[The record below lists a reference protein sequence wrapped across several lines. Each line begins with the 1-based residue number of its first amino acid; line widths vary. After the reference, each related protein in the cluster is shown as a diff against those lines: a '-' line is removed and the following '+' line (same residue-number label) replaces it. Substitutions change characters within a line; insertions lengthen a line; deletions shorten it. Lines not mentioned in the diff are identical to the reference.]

1 MKQILFFFF
10 CVSIFS
16 CIRDEPKDIP
26 NSSPLT
32 IQEFKEILEELYLL
46 DAFVSNRNQEYH
58 RDSAFLFIND
68 KLQKIG
74 KNTYD
79 LNQAISYYTSK
90 PTILDSI
97 TQMIRDSL
105 EVKFLDISHDEMEN
119 KDTSEM
125 INHVLKNYP
134 YINSHNVNKNFI
146 FSTSSK
152 DSIIDYFS
160 RNQDKLG
167 DYTLD
172 EFIDMIN
179 KQKPKNN
186 D

>member
-16 CIRDEPKDIP
+16 CIRDEPKDIS

-32 IQEFKEILEELYLL
+32 IQEFKEILEELYLV

-74 KNTYD
+74 KNKYD

-90 PTILDSI
+90 PAILDSI
-97 TQMIRDSL
+97 TQEIRDSL
-105 EVKFLDISHDEMEN
+105 ELKFLEISHDQME
-119 KDTSEM
+119 DLDSTEM

-134 YINSHNVNKNFI
+134 YIKSHNVNKNFI
-146 FSTSSK
+146 FNSSSK

-167 DYTLD
+167 DYTFD
-172 EFIDMIN
+172 EFRDMIN
-179 KQKPKNN
+179 KP
-186 D
+186 

>member
-1 MKQILFFFF
+1 MKQIPFFFL
-10 CVSIFS
+10 CIIMFS
-16 CIRDEPKDIP
+16 CIRDEPKNISS
-26 NSSPLT
+26 SSPLT
-32 IQEFKEILEELYLL
+32 IQEFKEILEELYLV
-46 DAFVSNRNQEYH
+46 DAFVSNKNQQYH

-68 KLQKIG
+68 KLQKMG
-74 KNTYD
+74 KTSND

-97 TQMIRDSL
+97 TQEIRDSL
-105 EVKFLDISHDEMEN
+105 ELKFLEISHDQME
-119 KDTSEM
+119 DLDSTEM

-134 YINSHNVNKNFI
+134 YIKSHNVNKNFI
-146 FSTSSK
+146 FNSSSK

-172 EFIDMIN
+172 EFRDMIN
-179 KQKPKNN
+179 KPKHN